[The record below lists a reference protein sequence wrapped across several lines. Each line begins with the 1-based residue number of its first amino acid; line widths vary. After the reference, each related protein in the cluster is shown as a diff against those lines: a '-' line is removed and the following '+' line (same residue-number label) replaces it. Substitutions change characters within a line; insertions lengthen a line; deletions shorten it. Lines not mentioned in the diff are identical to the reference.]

1 MLAAGLFAG
10 IRPHATTAPG
20 DVLPKKSVV
29 AFMLPDIALASST
42 PQIIAPDS
50 SSTIEALVRTTKATY
65 GLTDDFYNTL
75 KCESDGWQNV
85 QSYIPHAAGPNGRE
99 DSWGVVQIHLPDHP
113 EVTKEEALDPKWA
126 VEWAAKQFAAGDA
139 KIFSCYTLLQQ

>member
-1 MLAAGLFAG
+1 MFAAAL
-10 IRPHATTAPG
+10 PPTKTTPS
-20 DVLPKKSVV
+20 DVPQARSVV
-29 AFMLPDIALASST
+29 AFMMPDIALASST
-42 PQIIAPDS
+42 PQITAPDS
-50 SSTIEALVRTTKATY
+50 SSTIEALVRATETKY

-113 EVTKEEALDPKWA
+113 EVTKEEALDPEWAVKWA
-126 VEWAAKQFAAGDA
+126 AAQFAAGDA